1 MKLDPKDAARRMGI
15 RQQTSGE
22 QFLAALRGLHIP
34 SREQNLRMLGGAA
47 PELSLTGRRLMALML
62 DSKLLRDK
70 LEIETLLAPGPL
82 ANLPP

>member
-1 MKLDPKDAARRMGI
+1 
-15 RQQTSGE
+15 
-22 QFLAALRGLHIP
+22 
-34 SREQNLRMLGGAA
+34 
-47 PELSLTGRRLMALML
+47 MALML